1 MKDMMNIGII
11 IQARTDSK
19 RFPNK
24 VLELINSK
32 SVLWHVINRCK
43 KTPYHVIVSTT
54 NRIIDD
60 SVINI
65 AKKSNV
71 RYFRGSSD
79 DVLDRFYQTAKHFS
93 LDLIIRITADCPL
106 IDPDELV
113 KVVEP
118 IQNNGFDYAGLDEK
132 TYPDGFD
139 SEAFTFRTLEKAWKN
154 SKLKSEREHVTPYI
168 KNPINDF
175 KITYVT
181 FKNNYSNLRLSIDHV
196 EDLILIR
203 TLFNE
208 LHENQNFHID
218 DILKI
223 LRRKPELL
231 KINQQFK
238 RNEGYK
244 KSLQDDKL
252 I

>member
-1 MKDMMNIGII
+1 MKIGII

-43 KTPYHVIVSTT
+43 KTPYLVIVSTT

-60 SVINI
+60 SVIDI
-65 AKKSNV
+65 AKTSDVN
-71 RYFRGSSD
+71 YFRGSTD

-106 IDPDELV
+106 IDPVELV
-113 KVVEP
+113 NVVEP
-118 IQNNGFDYAGLDEK
+118 IQNNGYDYAGLDEK
-132 TYPDGFD
+132 TYPDGLD
-139 SEAFTFRTLEKAWKN
+139 SEAFTFTALEKTWKN

-168 KNPINDF
+168 KNPANGF
-175 KITYVT
+175 KISYIV
-181 FKNNYSNLRLSIDHV
+181 FKKNCSNIRLSIDHLQDL
-196 EDLILIR
+196 DLIRNI
-203 TLFNE
+203 FNE
-208 LHENQNFHID
+208 LQEKENFYFD
-218 DILKI
+218 DILQI
-223 LRRKPELL
+223 LNRKPELL

-238 RNEGYK
+238 RNEGYQ
-244 KSLQDDKL
+244 KSIQDDKP